1 MLIAHGTISI
11 QYSRDGLWLTTLTGD
26 TVGLHDL
33 VAYYVDT
40 KETMPGFSAVGK
52 NVMVLKEYEV
62 KFFINFIMVDV

>member
-1 MLIAHGTISI
+1 M
-11 QYSRDGLWLTTLTGD
+11 TTLTGD

-33 VAYYVDT
+33 VAYYIDT

-62 KFFINFIMVDV
+62 KFFIKLIMVDFSIN

>member
-1 MLIAHGTISI
+1 MIN
-11 QYSRDGLWLTTLTGD
+11 SRDGLWLTTLTGD

-62 KFFINFIMVDV
+62 NFS

>member
-1 MLIAHGTISI
+1 M
-11 QYSRDGLWLTTLTGD
+11 TTLTGD

-33 VAYYVDT
+33 VAYYIDT

-62 KFFINFIMVDV
+62 NFFIKLILLDITISVN